1 MCGKHPKKE
10 ERRLAGQSVVN
21 LHENARE
28 AVAPDTARASRSSRI
43 KVDAGIAGIE
53 MGAGIE
59 IISRID
65 AEENAATATNDNG
78 GAIPA
83 EVRKYLQAV
92 LHDTPSFTAKP
103 DGSGI
108 GPNVVHP
115 HHAPLRRIAASD
127 GNTGSRAASRPYS
140 ERYPCK
146 TTGKAVKKASEA
158 HPHTPLIGASGRRAS
173 VRRGTHRGTDSS
185 STPDRSK
192 G

>member
-1 MCGKHPKKE
+1 MRA
-10 ERRLAGQSVVN
+10 RRCARYCAGIEVV
-21 LHENARE
+21 
-28 AVAPDTARASRSSRI
+28 SRI
-43 KVDAGIAGIE
+43 KVDAGITGIE
-53 MGAGIE
+53 VGAGIE

-83 EVRKYLQAV
+83 AIRKYLQDV

-146 TTGKAVKKASEA
+146 TAGKAVKKASEA
-158 HPHTPLIGASGRRAS
+158 HPHTPLIGASGRRAF

>member
-1 MCGKHPKKE
+1 M
-10 ERRLAGQSVVN
+10 N

-28 AVAPDTARASRSSRI
+28 AVAPDTAQASRSSRI
-43 KVDAGIAGIE
+43 KVDAGITGIE
-53 MGAGIE
+53 VGAGIE

-115 HHAPLRRIAASD
+115 HHAPL
-127 GNTGSRAASRPYS
+127 
-140 ERYPCK
+140 
-146 TTGKAVKKASEA
+146 
-158 HPHTPLIGASGRRAS
+158 
-173 VRRGTHRGTDSS
+173 
-185 STPDRSK
+185 
-192 G
+192 

>member
-1 MCGKHPKKE
+1 M
-10 ERRLAGQSVVN
+10 N

-28 AVAPDTARASRSSRI
+28 AVAPDTAQASRSSRI
-43 KVDAGIAGIE
+43 KVDAGITGIE
-53 MGAGIE
+53 VGAGIE

-65 AEENAATATNDNG
+65 AEEKPRPQQTTTAGQTPAA
-78 GAIPA
+78 I
-83 EVRKYLQAV
+83 RKYLQAV

-140 ERYPCK
+140 EKYPCK
-146 TTGKAVKKASEA
+146 TAGKAVKKAS
-158 HPHTPLIGASGRRAS
+158 
-173 VRRGTHRGTDSS
+173 
-185 STPDRSK
+185 
-192 G
+192 